1 MTRHVPE
8 AERRIQI
15 LQAARGIFVE
25 RGFLAARVEDIAARA
40 GLSKGAVY
48 FYFPSKRA
56 MFDAL
61 VDEEYERTLQIL
73 LETENASINSTMKL
87 FRLGREYL
95 EYFSAIEDPPRFFL
109 LMTEMAIRDDGVRQH
124 LRAIHERFV
133 QGISHVI
140 AQGVAEGLFRPVDPQ
155 AVAVLLKGLVD
166 GLSGQAA
173 AGIRPDVPRLA
184 NDGVGVVLH
193 GLLAR
198 PTDGDG
204 RAR

>member
-8 AERRIQI
+8 AERRYQI
-15 LQAARGIFVE
+15 LQSARGIFVE

-40 GLSKGAVY
+40 GLSKGSVY

-56 MFDAL
+56 IFDAL

-73 LETENASINSTMKL
+73 LEAENASINATMKL
-87 FRLGREYL
+87 FRLGKEYL
-95 EYFSAIEDPPRFFL
+95 EYFSAIEHPPRFFL

-140 AQGVAEGLFRPVDPQ
+140 AQGVDEGLLRPVDPQ
-155 AVAVLLKGLVD
+155 AVAILLKGLVD

-173 AGIRPDVPRLA
+173 AGIRLDVPRLA
-184 NDGVGVVLH
+184 NDGVDVVLH
-193 GLLAR
+193 GLLAQASG
-198 PTDGDG
+198 GDG
-204 RAR
+204 RP